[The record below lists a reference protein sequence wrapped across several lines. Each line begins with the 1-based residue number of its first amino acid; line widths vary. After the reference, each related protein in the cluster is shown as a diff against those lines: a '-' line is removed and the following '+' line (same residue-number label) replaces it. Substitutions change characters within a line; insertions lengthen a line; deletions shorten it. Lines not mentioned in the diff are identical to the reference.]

1 MAEPALPSGS
11 DAEPSP
17 SAPGDAA
24 AGPAPASVPSPSDQP
39 HPLLAQARAQ
49 DLPTRDP
56 VRWRRIDALAQRAA
70 QHSGA
75 TRQLLD
81 ARLQALMAEAAM
93 AAAAAA
99 PATAAP
105 RGSTAGTA
113 PAPDAAA
120 QTPTLSTLL
129 ARLQA
134 GGLGAGADSAAAAA
148 AAAAEGDERAAATS
162 PTAPLAART
171 SRPPRD
177 LNIVQQHRGAWT
189 QLRAEQRVAQSQTAL
204 PDQAGPLNSQ
214 LLLHRALTL
223 MRETSPGY
231 LQHLMGQAEALMWL
245 EQALAAPS
253 ADAKAA
259 SRAKAT
265 AKSPKAAP
273 RGRAAGKPS
282 GGAARR

>member
-1 MAEPALPSGS
+1 MAESKLPGGS

-17 SAPGDAA
+17 SAPGGTAA
-24 AGPAPASVPSPSDQP
+24 APAPASAPAPAPADQP
-39 HPLLAQARAQ
+39 HPLLAQGRAQ

-81 ARLQALMAEAAM
+81 ARLQALMDE
-93 AAAAAA
+93 AAAAAT
-99 PATAAP
+99 PAKAAP
-105 RGSTAGTA
+105 SDSAAGNA
-113 PAPDAAA
+113 PTTDAAA
-120 QTPTLSTLL
+120 PTPTLSTLL

-134 GGLGAGADSAAAAA
+134 GGLGAGAGS
-148 AAAAEGDERAAATS
+148 AAAEGAGRAAATS

-231 LQHLMGQAEALMWL
+231 LQHLMGQAEALIWL

-253 ADAKAA
+253 ADAKTA
-259 SRAKAT
+259 SRAKTA

-282 GGAARR
+282 GGATRR

>member
-1 MAEPALPSGS
+1 MAEPALPGGSG
-11 DAEPSP
+11 AEPSP
-17 SAPGDAA
+17 SASGDTAA
-24 AGPAPASVPSPSDQP
+24 SPASASAPAPADQP

-81 ARLQALMAEAAM
+81 ARLQALMDE

-129 ARLQA
+129 ARLQEVGMA
-134 GGLGAGADSAAAAA
+134 AGAGS
-148 AAAAEGDERAAATS
+148 AAAEGDERAAATS

-177 LNIVQQHRGAWT
+177 LNIVQQHRSAWT

-253 ADAKAA
+253 ADAKTA
-259 SRAKAT
+259 SRAKAA

-273 RGRAAGKPS
+273 RGRAAGKR
-282 GGAARR
+282 GGAATRR

>member
-1 MAEPALPSGS
+1 MAEPALPGGSG
-11 DAEPSP
+11 AEPQP
-17 SAPGDAA
+17 SAPGDTAA
-24 AGPAPASVPSPSDQP
+24 APAPASPPAPAPAEQP

-70 QHSGA
+70 HHSGA

-81 ARLQALMAEAAM
+81 ARLQALMDE
-93 AAAAAA
+93 AAAAAT
-99 PATAAP
+99 PAKAAP
-105 RGSTAGTA
+105 SGSAAGNA
-113 PAPDAAA
+113 PAPDTAAP
-120 QTPTLSTLL
+120 TPTLSALL

-134 GGLGAGADSAAAAA
+134 GGTAAGAGS
-148 AAAAEGDERAAATS
+148 AAAEGAERAAATS
-162 PTAPLAART
+162 PSAPLAART

-177 LNIVQQHRGAWT
+177 LNVVQQHRGAWT

-253 ADAKAA
+253 ADAKTA
-259 SRAKAT
+259 SRAKAA

-273 RGRAAGKPS
+273 RGRAAGKP
-282 GGAARR
+282 GGAATRR

>member
-1 MAEPALPSGS
+1 MAEPALPGGSG
-11 DAEPSP
+11 AEPSP
-17 SAPGDAA
+17 SASGDTAA
-24 AGPAPASVPSPSDQP
+24 SPASASAPAPADQP

-70 QHSGA
+70 HHSGA

-81 ARLQALMAEAAM
+81 VRLQALMDE

-105 RGSTAGTA
+105 SGSTAGTA

-129 ARLQA
+129 ARLQEVGMA
-134 GGLGAGADSAAAAA
+134 AGAGS
-148 AAAAEGDERAAATS
+148 AAAEGDERAAATS

-253 ADAKAA
+253 ADAKTT
-259 SRAKAT
+259 SRAKAA
-265 AKSPKAAP
+265 AKSPKASP
-273 RGRAAGKPS
+273 RGRAAGKP
-282 GGAARR
+282 GGAATRR

>member
-1 MAEPALPSGS
+1 MAEPALPGGSG
-11 DAEPSP
+11 AEPLP

-24 AGPAPASVPSPSDQP
+24 AGPAPASAPAPAPAPADQP

-81 ARLQALMAEAAM
+81 ARLQALMDE

-105 RGSTAGTA
+105 SGSTAGTA

-129 ARLQA
+129 ARLQEVGMA
-134 GGLGAGADSAAAAA
+134 AGAGS
-148 AAAAEGDERAAATS
+148 AAAEGDDRAAATS
-162 PTAPLAART
+162 ATAPLAART

-253 ADAKAA
+253 ADAKTA
-259 SRAKAT
+259 SRAKTA
-265 AKSPKAAP
+265 AKSPKAAS

>member
-1 MAEPALPSGS
+1 MAEPALPGGSG
-11 DAEPSP
+11 AEPSP
-17 SAPGDAA
+17 SAPGGTA
-24 AGPAPASVPSPSDQP
+24 AGPAPASAPAPADQP

-129 ARLQA
+129 ARLQEVGMA
-134 GGLGAGADSAAAAA
+134 AGAGSAAAKGA
-148 AAAAEGDERAAATS
+148 ERAAATS
-162 PTAPLAART
+162 ATAPLAAGT

-177 LNIVQQHRGAWT
+177 LNIVQQHRSAWT

-253 ADAKAA
+253 ADAKTA
-259 SRAKAT
+259 SRAKAA

-273 RGRAAGKPS
+273 RGRAAGKP
-282 GGAARR
+282 GGAATRR

>member
-1 MAEPALPSGS
+1 MAEPALPGGSG
-11 DAEPSP
+11 AEPLP
-17 SAPGDAA
+17 SAPGDTA
-24 AGPAPASVPSPSDQP
+24 AGPAPTSAPAPADQP

-81 ARLQALMAEAAM
+81 ARLQALMDE

-105 RGSTAGTA
+105 SGSAAGNA
-113 PAPDAAA
+113 PAPDTEAP
-120 QTPTLSTLL
+120 TPTLSMLL

-134 GGLGAGADSAAAAA
+134 GGLGAGAGSAAS
-148 AAAAEGDERAAATS
+148 EGDERAAATS
-162 PTAPLAART
+162 PTAPIAAGT
-171 SRPPRD
+171 GRPPRD
-177 LNIVQQHRGAWT
+177 LNIVQQHRSAWT

-253 ADAKAA
+253 ADAKTA
-259 SRAKAT
+259 SRAKAA

-273 RGRAAGKPS
+273 RGRAAGKP
-282 GGAARR
+282 GGAATRR

>member
-1 MAEPALPSGS
+1 MAEPALPGGSG
-11 DAEPSP
+11 AESSP
-17 SAPGDAA
+17 SAPGDTA
-24 AGPAPASVPSPSDQP
+24 AGPAPASAPAPADQP

-70 QHSGA
+70 HHSGA

-81 ARLQALMAEAAM
+81 ARLQALMDE
-93 AAAAAA
+93 AAAAAT
-99 PATAAP
+99 PAKAAP
-105 RGSTAGTA
+105 SGSAAGNA
-113 PAPDAAA
+113 PAPDTAAP
-120 QTPTLSTLL
+120 TPTLSALL

-134 GGLGAGADSAAAAA
+134 GGTAAGAGS
-148 AAAAEGDERAAATS
+148 AAAEGAERAAATS
-162 PTAPLAART
+162 PSAPLAART

-177 LNIVQQHRGAWT
+177 LNVVQQHRGAWT

-223 MRETSPGY
+223 MRETAPGY

-253 ADAKAA
+253 ADAKTA
-259 SRAKAT
+259 SRAKAA

>member
-1 MAEPALPSGS
+1 MAEPALPGGSG
-11 DAEPSP
+11 AEPSP
-17 SAPGDAA
+17 SAPGDTA
-24 AGPAPASVPSPSDQP
+24 AGPAPASAPAPADQP

-56 VRWRRIDALAQRAA
+56 VRWRRIDALAQRAVH
-70 QHSGA
+70 HSGA

-81 ARLQALMAEAAM
+81 ARLQALMDE
-93 AAAAAA
+93 
-99 PATAAP
+99 ATAAAMP
-105 RGSTAGTA
+105 AKAAPSDSAAGNA
-113 PAPDAAA
+113 PAPDTAA
-120 QTPTLSTLL
+120 QTPTLSALL

-134 GGLGAGADSAAAAA
+134 GGMAAGAGSAASAGA
-148 AAAAEGDERAAATS
+148 ERAAATS
-162 PTAPLAART
+162 PSAPLAART

-177 LNIVQQHRGAWT
+177 LNIVQQHRSAWT

-253 ADAKAA
+253 ADAKTA
-259 SRAKAT
+259 SRAKAA

-273 RGRAAGKPS
+273 RGRAAGKP
-282 GGAARR
+282 GGAATRR

>member
-1 MAEPALPSGS
+1 MAEPALPGGSG
-11 DAEPSP
+11 AEPLP
-17 SAPGDAA
+17 SAPGDTA
-24 AGPAPASVPSPSDQP
+24 AGPAPPSAPAPAPAPAHAPADQP

-70 QHSGA
+70 HHSGA

-81 ARLQALMAEAAM
+81 ARLQALIDE
-93 AAAAAA
+93 AAAAAT
-99 PATAAP
+99 PAKAAP
-105 RGSTAGTA
+105 SGSAAGNA
-113 PAPDAAA
+113 PTTDAAA
-120 QTPTLSTLL
+120 PTPTLSTLL

-134 GGLGAGADSAAAAA
+134 GGLGAGAGS
-148 AAAAEGDERAAATS
+148 AAAEGDAATLV
-162 PTAPLAART
+162 TAPLAART

-177 LNIVQQHRGAWT
+177 LNIVQKHRGAWT

-273 RGRAAGKPS
+273 RGRAAGKPG
-282 GGAARR
+282 GGATRR

>member
-1 MAEPALPSGS
+1 MAEPALPGGSG
-11 DAEPSP
+11 AEPSP
-17 SAPGDAA
+17 SAPGDTA
-24 AGPAPASVPSPSDQP
+24 AGPAPASAPAPADQP

-81 ARLQALMAEAAM
+81 ARLQALMDE

-134 GGLGAGADSAAAAA
+134 GGGLGAGAD
-148 AAAAEGDERAAATS
+148 AAAAEGAERAAATS
-162 PTAPLAART
+162 ATAPLTARA
-171 SRPPRD
+171 SHPPRD

-253 ADAKAA
+253 ADAKTA
-259 SRAKAT
+259 SRAKAA
-265 AKSPKAAP
+265 AKSPKAVP
-273 RGRAAGKPS
+273 RGRAAGKP
-282 GGAARR
+282 GGAATRR

>member
-1 MAEPALPSGS
+1 MAEPALPGGSG
-11 DAEPSP
+11 AEPSP
-17 SAPGDAA
+17 SAPGDTA
-24 AGPAPASVPSPSDQP
+24 AGPAPASAPAPADQP

-70 QHSGA
+70 HHSGA

-81 ARLQALMAEAAM
+81 VRLQALMDE

-105 RGSTAGTA
+105 SGSTAGTA

-120 QTPTLSTLL
+120 PTPTLSMLL

-134 GGLGAGADSAAAAA
+134 GGLGSGAGSAAV
-148 AAAAEGDERAAATS
+148 EGDAATS
-162 PTAPLAART
+162 VTAPIAAGT

-177 LNIVQQHRGAWT
+177 LNIVQQHRSAWT

-253 ADAKAA
+253 ADAKTA
-259 SRAKAT
+259 SRAKAA
-265 AKSPKAAP
+265 AK
-273 RGRAAGKPS
+273 RGWR
-282 GGAARR
+282 

>member
-1 MAEPALPSGS
+1 MAEPALPGGSG
-11 DAEPSP
+11 AEPLP

-24 AGPAPASVPSPSDQP
+24 AGPAPASAPAPAPADQP

-70 QHSGA
+70 HHSGA

-81 ARLQALMAEAAM
+81 VRLQALMDE

-105 RGSTAGTA
+105 SGSTAGTA

-129 ARLQA
+129 ARLQEVGMA
-134 GGLGAGADSAAAAA
+134 AGAGSAAAKGA
-148 AAAAEGDERAAATS
+148 ERAAATS
-162 PTAPLAART
+162 ATAPLAAGT

-177 LNIVQQHRGAWT
+177 LNIVQQHRSAWT

-253 ADAKAA
+253 ADAKTA
-259 SRAKAT
+259 SRAKAA

-273 RGRAAGKPS
+273 RGRAAGKP
-282 GGAARR
+282 GGAATRR

>member
-1 MAEPALPSGS
+1 MAEPALPGGSG
-11 DAEPSP
+11 AEPPP
-17 SAPGDAA
+17 SAPGDTA
-24 AGPAPASVPSPSDQP
+24 AGPAPASAPAPADQP

-56 VRWRRIDALAQRAA
+56 VRWRRIDALAQRAVH
-70 QHSGA
+70 HSGA

-81 ARLQALMAEAAM
+81 ARLQALMDEAAM
-93 AAAAAA
+93 AAAAAT
-99 PATAAP
+99 PAKAAP
-105 RGSTAGTA
+105 SGSAAGNA
-113 PAPDAAA
+113 PAPDTAAP
-120 QTPTLSTLL
+120 TPTLSTLL
-129 ARLQA
+129 ARLQEVGMA
-134 GGLGAGADSAAAAA
+134 AGAGS
-148 AAAAEGDERAAATS
+148 AAAEGDERAAATS

-253 ADAKAA
+253 ADAKTA
-259 SRAKAT
+259 SRAKAA

-273 RGRAAGKPS
+273 RGRAAGKP
-282 GGAARR
+282 GGAATRR

>member
-1 MAEPALPSGS
+1 MAEPALPGGSG
-11 DAEPSP
+11 AEPP
-17 SAPGDAA
+17 TSAPGDTA
-24 AGPAPASVPSPSDQP
+24 AGPAPTSPPAPAPADQP
-39 HPLLAQARAQ
+39 YPLLAQARAQ

-81 ARLQALMAEAAM
+81 ARLQALIAE

-120 QTPTLSTLL
+120 PTPTLSTLL
-129 ARLQA
+129 ARLQEVGMA
-134 GGLGAGADSAAAAA
+134 AGAGS
-148 AAAAEGDERAAATS
+148 AAAEGDERAAATS
-162 PTAPLAART
+162 ATAPIAAGT

-282 GGAARR
+282 GGATRR

>member
-1 MAEPALPSGS
+1 MAEPALPGGSG
-11 DAEPSP
+11 AEPSP
-17 SAPGDAA
+17 SAPGGTA
-24 AGPAPASVPSPSDQP
+24 AGPAPASAPAPADQP

-81 ARLQALMAEAAM
+81 ARLQALMDE

-129 ARLQA
+129 ARLQEVGMA
-134 GGLGAGADSAAAAA
+134 AGAGS
-148 AAAAEGDERAAATS
+148 AAAEGDERAAATS
-162 PTAPLAART
+162 ATAPIAAGT

-177 LNIVQQHRGAWT
+177 LNIVQQHRSAWT

-253 ADAKAA
+253 ADAKTA
-259 SRAKAT
+259 SRAKAA

-273 RGRAAGKPS
+273 RGRAAGKP
-282 GGAARR
+282 GGAATRR